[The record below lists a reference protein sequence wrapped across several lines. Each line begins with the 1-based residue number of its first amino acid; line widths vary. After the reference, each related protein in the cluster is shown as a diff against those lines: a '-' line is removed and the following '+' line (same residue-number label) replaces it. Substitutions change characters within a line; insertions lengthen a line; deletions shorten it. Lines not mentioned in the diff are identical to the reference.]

1 MDRRWNTGQ
10 CDELQNTTDNNTD
23 SFSSLSVSVFPVQ
36 LLLSA
41 HWLNDLTEVLPV
53 PKRLLR
59 PESVLRIKSLL
70 NPLCLPVINV
80 YRQRA
85 PTVFNQ
91 RAEEQTKSEDTFWLL
106 WVYTD
111 FYDGC
116 FFLFFFIKTKFICSF
131 SENSKILYEDLLLFL
146 IYSTCGLWLFQKK
159 KVILSD
165 KEVNWIWRL
174 IFTLFNICKHV
185 LLYMH
190 KNALF

>member
-1 MDRRWNTGQ
+1 MYWPLVDRRWNTGQ

-70 NPLCLPVINV
+70 NPLCLSVINV

-111 FYDGC
+111 FYDGFFFFIYLFLLKQNLSAVLVKIPKSYLRICC
-116 FFLFFFIKTKFICSF
+116 FFLFTA
-131 SENSKILYEDLLLFL
+131 
-146 IYSTCGLWLFQKK
+146 
-159 KVILSD
+159 
-165 KEVNWIWRL
+165 
-174 IFTLFNICKHV
+174 HV
-185 LLYMH
+185 LLVTVP
-190 KNALF
+190 KKWLFYLTKKWIEFRD

>member
-1 MDRRWNTGQ
+1 MYWPLVDRRWNTGQ

-70 NPLCLPVINV
+70 NPLCLSVINV

-111 FYDGC
+111 FYDG
-116 FFLFFFIKTKFICSF
+116 FFKIYLFIFIKTKFICSF
-131 SENSKILYEDLLLFL
+131 SENSKILSEDLLLFL
-146 IYSTCGLWLFQKK
+146 IYSTCVACDCSKK
-159 KVILSD
+159 MVILSD
-165 KEVNWIWRL
+165 KEVNWI
-174 IFTLFNICKHV
+174 
-185 LLYMH
+185 
-190 KNALF
+190 

>member
-1 MDRRWNTGQ
+1 MYWPLVDRWWNTGQ

-70 NPLCLPVINV
+70 NPLCLSVINV

-111 FYDGC
+111 FYDG
-116 FFLFFFIKTKFICSF
+116 FFFIYLFIFIKTKFICSF
-131 SENSKILYEDLLLFL
+131 SENSKILSEDLLLFL
-146 IYSTCGLWLFQKK
+146 IYSTCVACDCSKK
-159 KVILSD
+159 MVILSD
-165 KEVNWIWRL
+165 KEVNWI
-174 IFTLFNICKHV
+174 
-185 LLYMH
+185 
-190 KNALF
+190 

>member
-1 MDRRWNTGQ
+1 MYWPLVDRRWNTGQ

-41 HWLNDLTEVLPV
+41 HWLNDLTEVLSV

-116 FFLFFFIKTKFICSF
+116 FFFVFFLLKQNLSAVLVKIPKYYMRICCFFLFTARVACDCS
-131 SENSKILYEDLLLFL
+131 
-146 IYSTCGLWLFQKK
+146 KK
-159 KVILSD
+159 K
-165 KEVNWIWRL
+165 KKGYFIWQRSEL
-174 IFTLFNICKHV
+174 NLEINIHII
-185 LLYMH
+185 
-190 KNALF
+190 

>member
-1 MDRRWNTGQ
+1 MYWPLVDRRWNTGQ

-70 NPLCLPVINV
+70 NPLCLSVINV

-111 FYDGC
+111 FYDG
-116 FFLFFFIKTKFICSF
+116 FFFIYLFIFIKTKFICSF
-131 SENSKILYEDLLLFL
+131 SENSKILSEDLLLSYL
-146 IYSTCGLWLFQKK
+146 QHMCCLWLFQKK
-159 KVILSD
+159 WLFYLTK
-165 KEVNWIWRL
+165 KWIEFRD
-174 IFTLFNICKHV
+174 
-185 LLYMH
+185 
-190 KNALF
+190 